1 MSVMDIVAVVI
12 GLLSFALM
20 FGLIYGIDRI

>member
-1 MSVMDIVAVVI
+1 MSVMDIVAVLI
-12 GLLSFALM
+12 GLLSFALL